1 MVAFSQEYSEDA
13 LNLVQILADKKFT
26 EEKNEIKTPEE
37 LDEIGNEKKET
48 ANKLENTPGLRR
60 NSKSSD
66 AELGRRRSSDSE
78 HKTTHNKEKEND
90 KCLTGGDGI
99 PSVEKIYESEEEKVF
114 TRALYK
120 FMANKGQSIL
130 KVPSLG
136 FQDLNL
142 YKLYQLVVKR
152 GGMENVTKYQAWK
165 AVYLELG
172 LSTMSTSAS
181 YNTRTNYKK

>member
-1 MVAFSQEYSEDA
+1 MIVFSEEYSEDA
-13 LNLVQILADKKFT
+13 LNLAQILADKKFT
-26 EEKNEIKTPEE
+26 EGNNEIKTPEE

-48 ANKLENTPGLRR
+48 NNKLEKTPGLRR
-60 NSKSSD
+60 DSESSD
-66 AELGRRRSSDSE
+66 PELGRRRSSDSE
-78 HKTTHNKEKEND
+78 HKTTYNKEKV
-90 KCLTGGDGI
+90 KCLSGDYGI
-99 PSVEKIYESEEEKVF
+99 PSVEKIYESEEEKIF

-120 FMANKGQSIL
+120 FMADKGQPIL

-142 YKLYQLVVKR
+142 YKLYQLVIKR

-165 AVYLELG
+165 AVYLDLG